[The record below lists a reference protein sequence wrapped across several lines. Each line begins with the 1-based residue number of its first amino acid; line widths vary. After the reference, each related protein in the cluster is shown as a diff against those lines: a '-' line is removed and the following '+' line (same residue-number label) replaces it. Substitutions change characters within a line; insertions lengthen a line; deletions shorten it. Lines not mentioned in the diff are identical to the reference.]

1 MMMNDDDDHD
11 DDHDHDH
18 GIDDDDDD
26 HDHGIDDGYTIY
38 ILSLSVGGG
47 LWRRQPV
54 RSAWFARNATT
65 CHLCLQAT
73 YSMTMDTCI

>member
-1 MMMNDDDDHD
+1 MMMNDDDDDDHD

-18 GIDDDDDD
+18 GIDDDDD

-54 RSAWFARNATT
+54 RSA
-65 CHLCLQAT
+65 
-73 YSMTMDTCI
+73 